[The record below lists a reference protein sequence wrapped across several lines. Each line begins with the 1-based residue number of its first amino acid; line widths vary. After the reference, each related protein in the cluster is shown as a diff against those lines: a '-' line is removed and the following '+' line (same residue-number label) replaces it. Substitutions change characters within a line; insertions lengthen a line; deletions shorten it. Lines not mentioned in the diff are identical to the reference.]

1 MTPAPTLRLLALAAL
16 LSVAACTRTDPAADG
31 SDSTAV
37 VADTSQGAPVP
48 YPDGGGPAV
57 TPIPNDAWVIS
68 EGGVGPVRM
77 GMGTEVA
84 EESMGVGARLMPASE
99 GSTCRYLD
107 WTDRHPGVAYM
118 SVDGRIVR
126 LDVQGLDQVSG
137 GEATEIPVA
146 DLPRTAEG
154 VGVGSTEAEVTAAYG
169 ARLRSEPH
177 KYLQGGQNLIVTPA
191 DTASLLVFETDGT
204 RVTSIRAGLR
214 PYAEW
219 VEGCS

>member
-1 MTPAPTLRLLALAAL
+1 MTPAPTLRPLVLAAL
-16 LSVAACTRTDPAADG
+16 LSVAACTRTDPAPEGAG
-31 SDSTAV
+31 STAG
-37 VADTSQGAPVP
+37 VADTSQGASAP

-57 TPIPNDAWVIS
+57 TPIPNDAWVVS
-68 EGGVGPVRM
+68 EGGVGPVRV
-77 GMGTEVA
+77 GMAAEVA
-84 EESMGVGARLMPASE
+84 EESMGADARLMPASP

-118 SVDGRIVR
+118 SVDGRVVR
-126 LDVQGLDQVSG
+126 LDVSGLDQVSG
-137 GEATEIPVA
+137 GEATEIPAA

-169 ARLRSEPH
+169 ARVRSEPH
-177 KYLQGGQNLIVTPA
+177 KYVHGGHTLVVTPA

-204 RVTSIRAGLR
+204 RVTSLRAGLR